1 MDTLS
6 TKHINRPIPPR
17 SEVIRAYMKG
27 VLMKIFLDEDFYIE
41 QKDTCYSLHELRK
54 SYGTGNNKTDMP
66 RIVDKELCF
75 PNTIPQAINIY
86 INRFRVKKDT
96 ENFEG
101 SLEDYVK
108 RIENIM
114 KTMEDNVIRKVGA

>member
-1 MDTLS
+1 
-6 TKHINRPIPPR
+6 
-17 SEVIRAYMKG
+17 
-27 VLMKIFLDEDFYIE
+27 MKIFLDEDFYIAE
-41 QKDTCYSLHELRK
+41 SDSSYELHELKK
-54 SYGTGNNKTDMP
+54 SFGNGINKSDMP
-66 RIVDKELCF
+66 RIVDKTLCY
-75 PNTIPQAINIY
+75 PHSVAHAIEVY